1 MRLHASC
8 AAWPWPDAADRDGP
22 DAVLL
27 LGAPGAGK
35 SDFLLRLVDA
45 GWGLVADDQVKVP
58 DGVARAPAA
67 LAGLIEIRGL
77 GIFRLPYLPQARL
90 RLVVELAVQTER
102 MPAPRQYEALGLPL
116 VVIDPAQASAV
127 ARCKI
132 ALDAACGRVENIA
145 GAFTL

>member
-1 MRLHASC
+1 MHWHASC
-8 AAWPWPDAADRDGP
+8 AAWPRPDAADRDGP

-35 SDFLLRLVDA
+35 SDFLLCLVDA
-45 GWGLVADDQVKVP
+45 GWQLVADDQVTVT

-77 GIFRLPYLPQARL
+77 GIFRLPYVAQARL
-90 RLVVELAVQTER
+90 RLVVELGVQIER
-102 MPAPRQYEALGLPL
+102 LPAPRQYQALGLPL
-116 VVIDPAQASAV
+116 VTIDPAQPSAV

-132 ALDAACGRVENIA
+132 ALDAACGRAENIA
-145 GAFTL
+145 GAFAP